1 MFCYSGA
8 WTLDGSAGKDW
19 AGVLSSQEKFQG
31 LWPDGQKMRKNCW
44 LFLASKFY
52 LFYFLPDCS
61 RFDVRCLQTWEM
73 VSRPTSWLVKDYSR
87 IITDHI
93 FSHMRLSR
101 PKLQIKLWAKWSS
114 QLFLFSV
121 SWFACIFHVFSM
133 ISQDFSMFFPH
144 LQCFSCDFRGFS
156 HEFPRMSR
164 FAPGDAQ
171 QQMALGRLPGPGA
184 PASLSGRGRG
194 RRARTGAFPRSD
206 VRIIPLTMARYGIAY
221 YNYRL

>member
-1 MFCYSGA
+1 MEVTRRLRDIASWIDSQGRTCFELDLIWRCVWVHVRERSVLRFVFS
-8 WTLDGSAGKDW
+8 WTLLLQD
-19 AGVLSSQEKFQG
+19 VLLFWSLNFGRKCRERLSRSSLLPREIPRT
-31 LWPDGQKMRKNCW
+31 LARWPKNAKK
-44 LFLASKFY
+44 LLTFLASKFF

-133 ISQDFSMFFPH
+133 IS
-144 LQCFSCDFRGFS
+144 
-156 HEFPRMSR
+156 
-164 FAPGDAQ
+164 
-171 QQMALGRLPGPGA
+171 
-184 PASLSGRGRG
+184 
-194 RRARTGAFPRSD
+194 
-206 VRIIPLTMARYGIAY
+206 
-221 YNYRL
+221 